1 MSVRFTML
9 MGLWAVSASSA
20 VLAATL
26 RVPQQYGS
34 IQAGVDAA
42 MPGDTVLVGP
52 GIYIENVL
60 IQKSL
65 KLRSTDG
72 AALTTIDG
80 NGIGAPLAAW
90 GTLTEDVTISGF
102 TLTGGAFLLDSV
114 EVGYPN
120 QWGAGLFID
129 SVSSA
134 NVFGNVVS
142 GNRGCGGSGIRT
154 FESNIRIHDNVVRE
168 NQPMDWCPGNGEALR
183 LNGSGTL
190 TESKTALVDRN
201 EIVGNGGVGL
211 SLVAFADVSVRGNV
225 ITDNGNT
232 LEPLPIGGGLELGH
246 VGGVVADNYV
256 ARNFG
261 YDATGLKLS
270 NFNDPPFRLFVTG
283 NRFVDNLSIGSVGA
297 VWLTTYSPSQ
307 TYFFA
312 NRVVGE
318 SSGVL
323 MFCDG
328 GAVTAFG
335 NLVVNRDPSG
345 TASQCVPAFR

>member
-1 MSVRFTML
+1 MSVRLAML
-9 MGLWAVSASSA
+9 MGLWFVSASVAA
-20 VLAATL
+20 VAATL
-26 RVPQQYGS
+26 QVPQQYAS

-42 MPGDTVLVGP
+42 MPGDTVLVAP
-52 GIYIENVL
+52 GIYFENVL

-65 KLRSTDG
+65 RLRSTDG

-80 NGIGAPLAAW
+80 NGIGTPLAVW
-90 GTLTEDVTISGF
+90 GTLTETVTISGF

-129 SVSSA
+129 SVATA

-142 GNRGCGGSGIRT
+142 GNRGCGGSAIRT
-154 FESNIRIHDNVVRE
+154 FETNIRVHDNVVRG

-190 TESKTALVDRN
+190 SESKKAAVERN

-211 SLVAFADVSVRGNV
+211 SLVAFAEISVRGNI

-232 LEPLPIGGGLELGH
+232 LEPIPLGGGMELGH

-261 YDATGLKLS
+261 YDATGLRLS
-270 NFNDPPFRLFVTG
+270 NFNDPSFRILVTG
-283 NRFVDNLSIGSVGA
+283 NRFVDNQSIGSVGA
-297 VWLTTYSPSQ
+297 VWLTTYAPSQ
-307 TYFFA
+307 TFFFA
-312 NRVVGE
+312 NRVVGQ

-335 NLVVNRDPSG
+335 NLVINRDPAG
-345 TASQCVPAFR
+345 TTSECVPPIR